1 MTSFTNFT
9 FLLDNILYMM
19 HPVRWANS
27 TGLQLWN
34 AGSVEELQNRDFS
47 DISAASARRM
57 DDAMERIQE
66 GRLWETQWTMYPKG
80 KAVTVNIVISAIR
93 LSEEDDHPCLF
104 NEGIL
109 LGKEQIATENLRSV
123 EMLRHLPIAVAQYDM
138 KGNVMFENPE
148 AMLWRTEN
156 SDINQDEAME
166 VGEDASH
173 NDTNMQNSE
182 TDDDHT
188 SITSS
193 SNSTTTAPFGKRKAK
208 SLLQRFVDADAGKK
222 LLDDIQTLK
231 KVKLEAMLHTREGP
245 KWSAIEVRRSN
256 DPATGQSVILYNAR
270 DMSDALRA
278 KREREAREQKSEF
291 IAVMAHEIRTPLHQV
306 TGFID
311 LLDQTSLDEE
321 QQSFVKLLKSSSQ
334 GLMTVIND
342 VLDYSKLEAGK
353 MKLESIPYEPLLVL
367 EGTFAAVRSSCEE
380 KNITLSMEWS
390 SDIPFRLIGDP
401 NRLRQILLNLLSK

>member
-1 MTSFTNFT
+1 M
-9 FLLDNILYMM
+9 
-19 HPVRWANS
+19 RWANS
-27 TGLQLWN
+27 SGLQLWN